1 MLTRTPPRALRRADQ
16 EELKELRREVERLR
30 RYVHRLEAAQHALA
44 RRLVTPEDR
53 NREQVR
59 ILKEALARLD

>member
-1 MLTRTPPRALRRADQ
+1 MLTRTPSGLFEPGDQ
-16 EELKELRREVERLR
+16 EELEELRREVEQLR
-30 RYVHRLEAAQHALA
+30 RYVHRLEAAQHAAA
-44 RRLVTPEDR
+44 RGMATPEDR